1 MLSFFQ
7 QVGGFNGQ
15 CEMYLKKFE
24 DPKQND
30 PMSRMQNDLDET
42 KIVLVRTLFKM
53 NKYLFALHISNPNSS
68 PAQYNRGS
76 ARKRRK
82 AWRLGRQEWGPVH
95 AVQGFLQ
102 DSEENKFLLWNKLGL
117 NFLVTGACIHFTGSL
132 VPNALNVPGIFLY
145 TWKIMVNGW
154 FLGWK
159 LEDLC

>member
-53 NKYLFALHISNPNSS
+53 NIYLFALQISNSNSS

-132 VPNALNVPGIFLY
+132 VPDALNVPGIFLY
-145 TWKIMVNGW
+145 TWKKRLMVD
-154 FLGWK
+154 F
-159 LEDLC
+159 